1 MTILGNTNI
10 INKHFSLYLI
20 NIRIYIQIGIQG
32 GEKDLIYLNELFR
45 KFTILKNIQ
54 NYTYIYVI
62 CRRCRF
68 PNKAINV
75 FLSAHSITQIC
86 IMDTLVQTFI
96 HTLREAPVTQA
107 QAWTKNQRNSK
118 IDFCQTFVRV
128 VYPVFFLVFILILWL
143 VGLIYYIVL

>member
-54 NYTYIYVI
+54 NYIIY
-62 CRRCRF
+62 
-68 PNKAINV
+68 
-75 FLSAHSITQIC
+75 
-86 IMDTLVQTFI
+86 
-96 HTLREAPVTQA
+96 
-107 QAWTKNQRNSK
+107 
-118 IDFCQTFVRV
+118 
-128 VYPVFFLVFILILWL
+128 ILILSIL
-143 VGLIYYIVL
+143 STIDL